1 LNKGADNFAFGH
13 RRALESR
20 SPHQVVLGRLGIVLG
35 VVVSRLARNNADR
48 YRLVEFCGVT
58 DTLIGNSDVYA
69 VRNNQAPNRE
79 NGCESYPPS
88 AGLTQTP
95 MQSTIVTLYFL
106 GLRETQ
112 DGSRLGSGY
121 YHISTAST
129 WEKPSNI

>member
-1 LNKGADNFAFGH
+1 M
-13 RRALESR
+13 RRAMQPTRIGHE
-20 SPHQVVLGRLGIVLG
+20 
-35 VVVSRLARNNADR
+35 RNNADR

-106 GLRETQ
+106 GLQETQ
-112 DGSRLGSGY
+112 VGSPHGLGR
-121 YHISTAST
+121 HLISTAFT
-129 WEKPSNI
+129 